1 MRGCSIET
9 STLIK
14 YLKDCAQSGKV
25 ATFEEMS
32 RLLKGNAQYKYRGNL
47 HNALRIV
54 RRDYQLL
61 FESIPNEGYRPLLQD
76 AAKAVTDKR
85 QKRIKSETNYW
96 RHELNTVDTSKLNDT
111 EFKSYVTAHLK
122 LGVQEFITSGETNEK
137 LELQGAKTR
146 STGLEYAKLAIKE
159 LIDVR

>member
-9 STLIK
+9 STLIL
-14 YLKDCAQSGKV
+14 YLKDCAQNGKM

-32 RLLKGNAQYKYRGNL
+32 TLLNGSAQYRYRGNL

-54 RRDYQLL
+54 RRDYQFL
-61 FESIPNEGYRPLLQD
+61 FESIPSQGYKPLLQD

-96 RHELNTVDTSKLNDT
+96 RDELNTVDTSKLNDT
-111 EFKSYVTAHLK
+111 ELKSYVTAHLK
-122 LGVQEFITSGETNEK
+122 LGVQEFITSEKTNEK